1 MTETARLTGAG
12 TLGARPT
19 SRRPAL
25 RRAASDR
32 RWRRVLPLGA
42 AAGDVAAVALGTTAA
57 VRLRYGGSVPQLG
70 LGDDRSVGY
79 LVAGAAI
86 AATWPAVVAAH
97 GGYRTSVV
105 GSGPPELVRV
115 LRAALA
121 LLAALAVAH
130 LVLGTDVSARLVV
143 LVVTLTVLCTLAS
156 RLVVGRV
163 VARARAR
170 HRWVQR
176 AVLLGPSP
184 DTRALADHLR
194 SMPALGLEV
203 VGACPTDGH
212 RNGRGNGNG
221 SRSRNANGNGNG
233 NGNGHGGSTGVLG
246 MVAAAGA
253 DVLAVTGATSA
264 EHLRALAW
272 ELEPAGIDLLVAP
285 VVGLTAPR
293 VAVEPLAGTPVLR
306 VEPCRL
312 TAWRLVAKNV
322 VDRAGAALLLVVLAP
337 VLVACALAIRLT
349 RSGPALYRQPRV
361 GRHGTTFELLKFRT
375 MVAGAEARLAELAH
389 RNESDGLLFK
399 IRDDPRITPVG
410 RLLRRTSL
418 DELPQLWNVLRGDMS
433 LVGPRPLPVPAAAFV
448 GSARRRLRVKP
459 GLTGLSQ
466 VSGRSELSWDETVRI
481 DAHYVDNWSLGL
493 DLLVLLRTPLAIVK
507 GTGAY

>member
-1 MTETARLTGAG
+1 MTGTARLTGAG
-12 TLGARPT
+12 NLGARRT
-19 SRRPAL
+19 SRRPEVP
-25 RRAASDR
+25 RVVPDR
-32 RWRRVLPLGA
+32 RWRRGLPLA
-42 AAGDVAAVALGTTAA
+42 AVAGDVAAVALGTTAA
-57 VRLRYGGSVPQLG
+57 VRLRYGGSVPELR

-86 AATWPAVVAAH
+86 AAAWPAVIAAH
-97 GGYRTSVV
+97 GGYGRGVV

-121 LLAALAVAH
+121 LFAALAVAH
-130 LVLGTDVSARLVV
+130 LLLGTDVPARLVV
-143 LVVTLTVLCTLAS
+143 LVVTLTVPCTLAS
-156 RLVVGRV
+156 RFLVGRV
-163 VARARAR
+163 VAHARLR

-176 AVLLGPSP
+176 AVLLGSER
-184 DTRALADHLR
+184 DTRALADRLR
-194 SMPALGLEV
+194 RAPAPGVEV
-203 VGACPTDGH
+203 VGACRPEGH
-212 RNGRGNGNG
+212 GNGSSNGNG
-221 SRSRNANGNGNG
+221 SGNGHRP
-233 NGNGHGGSTGVLG
+233 GNGHGGSTGVLG
-246 MVAAAGA
+246 MLTAAGA

-264 EHLRALAW
+264 EDVRALAW
-272 ELEPAGIDLLVAP
+272 EIEPAGIDLLVAP
-285 VVGLTAPR
+285 IVDLTAPR
-293 VAVEPLAGTPVLR
+293 VAVEPLAGVPVLR
-306 VEPCRL
+306 VERCRL
-312 TAWRLVAKNV
+312 TAWRLVVKNA
-322 VDRAGAALLLVVLAP
+322 VDRVGAALLLVVLSP
-337 VLVACALAIRLT
+337 VLVVCALAIRLT
-349 RSGPALYRQPRV
+349 SPGPALYRQPRV

-375 MVAGAEARLAELAH
+375 MIVGADARVGELAD

-433 LVGPRPLPVPAAAFV
+433 LVGPRPLPVPASAFV
-448 GSARRRLRVKP
+448 GGARRRLRVKP

-507 GTGAY
+507 GNGAY